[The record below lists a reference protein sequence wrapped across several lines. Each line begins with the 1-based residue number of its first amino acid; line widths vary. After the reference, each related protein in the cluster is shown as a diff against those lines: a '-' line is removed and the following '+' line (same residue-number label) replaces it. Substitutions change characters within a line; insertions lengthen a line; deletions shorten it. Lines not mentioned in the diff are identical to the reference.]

1 MAAARAR
8 RADPA
13 PAPANAPR
21 PAVRAVKRPSRA
33 TATAVPAGSGIRWD
47 RVGRMVL
54 LLVLVGIVSLY
65 IGPLHSYWSTRHE
78 SQAKRNDVQRLQ
90 RENVRLRERRAAL
103 RSKGTLEKEARRL
116 GMVRPGERPYSVSG
130 LPKGP

>member
-13 PAPANAPR
+13 PAPAKAPR
-21 PAVRAVKRPSRA
+21 PAVEAVKRPSRA
-33 TATAVPAGSGIRWD
+33 TAAPAQAGSGIRWD

-65 IGPLHSYWSTRHE
+65 IGPLHSYWSTRQE
-78 SQAKRNDVQRLQ
+78 AQAKRNEVQRLQ
-90 RENVRLRERRAAL
+90 RENTRLRERRAAL